1 MGHRTIRTGFLTA
14 ISTVALVALLFWS
27 SCYYDNEEELYPG
40 TGECDTLNVTY
51 SGSVAPIMALSCNGC
66 HSGSNPPAGVHT
78 DSRQGLMD
86 AVNSAR
92 LWGALNHQ
100 TGFSPMPKD
109 APKLS
114 DCDLSKIRIWI
125 DDGTPDN

>member
-1 MGHRTIRTGFLTA
+1 
-14 ISTVALVALLFWS
+14 
-27 SCYYDNEEELYPG
+27 
-40 TGECDTLNVTY
+40 
-51 SGSVAPIMALSCNGC
+51 
-66 HSGSNPPAGVHT
+66 VHT

-86 AVNSAR
+86 AVNSGR